1 MFKLETKDLLLRD
14 ICEEDLKKHYTWL
27 THDTEWWNWDASYWQ
42 YQNLSEQQLTIEI
55 PKLMDSMRSFLQMVS
70 QKKPDDVRYS
80 FQIELKQ
87 TGEYIGWISCYCIDE
102 NFVTTDDDAL
112 YAFGIDIPEKKYRSK
127 GLGFQAFSAAIEYYK
142 AHGIDEVYTQT
153 WSGNTPMIR
162 LAQKIGFKLVD
173 VKKDAREHNGKEF
186 DALTFKI

>member
-1 MFKLETKDLLLRD
+1 MFKLETKDLILRD

-42 YQNLSEQQLTIEI
+42 YQNLSEEQLAIEI
-55 PKLMDSMRSFLQMVS
+55 PKLMDSMRNFLQMVS

-102 NFVTTDDDAL
+102 NFVATDDDAL

-173 VKKDAREHNGKEF
+173 VKKDAREHNGKKY

>member
-1 MFKLETKDLLLRD
+1 MFKLETKDLILRD
-14 ICEEDLKKHYTWL
+14 ICEKDLKKHYTWL
-27 THDTEWWNWDASYWQ
+27 TQDTEWWAWDASYWK
-42 YQNLSEQQLTIEI
+42 YQNLSKEQLAIEI
-55 PKLMDSMRSFLQMVS
+55 PKLMDGMRSFLKMVS
-70 QKKPDDVRYS
+70 QKKQDDMRYS

-102 NFVTTDDDAL
+102 NFVATDDDAL
-112 YAFGIDIPEKKYRSK
+112 YAFGIDIPERKYRGK
-127 GLGFQAFSAAIEYYK
+127 GFGLQAFSAAIEYYK

-162 LAQKIGFKLVD
+162 LAEKIGFKLVD
-173 VKKDAREHNGKEF
+173 MKKDAREHNGKKY

>member
-42 YQNLSEQQLTIEI
+42 YQNLSDEQLTIEI

-102 NFVTTDDDAL
+102 NFVATDDDAL

-127 GLGFQAFSAAIEYYK
+127 GLGFQAFSAAIEY
-142 AHGIDEVYTQT
+142 
-153 WSGNTPMIR
+153 
-162 LAQKIGFKLVD
+162 
-173 VKKDAREHNGKEF
+173 
-186 DALTFKI
+186 

>member
-1 MFKLETKDLLLRD
+1 MNLNKPVNISAGFRVIVLMKILLQQTTMLYMHLELISLR
-14 ICEEDLKKHYTWL
+14 
-27 THDTEWWNWDASYWQ
+27 
-42 YQNLSEQQLTIEI
+42 
-55 PKLMDSMRSFLQMVS
+55 
-70 QKKPDDVRYS
+70 
-80 FQIELKQ
+80 
-87 TGEYIGWISCYCIDE
+87 
-102 NFVTTDDDAL
+102 
-112 YAFGIDIPEKKYRSK
+112 KKYRSK

>member
-1 MFKLETKDLLLRD
+1 MFKLETKDLILRD

-42 YQNLSEQQLTIEI
+42 YQNLSEELLAIEI

-102 NFVTTDDDAL
+102 NFVATEDDAL

-173 VKKDAREHNGKEF
+173 VKKDAREHNGKKY

>member
-1 MFKLETKDLLLRD
+1 MFKLETKDLILRD

-42 YQNLSEQQLTIEI
+42 YQNLSEELLAIEI

-80 FQIELKQ
+80 FKIELKQ

-102 NFVTTDDDAL
+102 NFVATDEDAL

-173 VKKDAREHNGKEF
+173 VKKDAREHNGKKY

>member
-1 MFKLETKDLLLRD
+1 MFKLETKDLILRD

-42 YQNLSEQQLTIEI
+42 YQNLSEEQLAIEI
-55 PKLMDSMRSFLQMVS
+55 PKLMDGMRNFLQMVS

-102 NFVTTDDDAL
+102 NFVATDEDAL

-173 VKKDAREHNGKEF
+173 VKKDAREHNGKKY

>member
-1 MFKLETKDLLLRD
+1 MFKLETKDLILRD

-42 YQNLSEQQLTIEI
+42 YQNLSEELLAIEI

-102 NFVTTDDDAL
+102 NFVATDDDAL

-173 VKKDAREHNGKEF
+173 VKKDARDHNGKKY

>member
-1 MFKLETKDLLLRD
+1 MFKLETKDLILRD

-42 YQNLSEQQLTIEI
+42 YQNLSEEQLAIEI
-55 PKLMDSMRSFLQMVS
+55 PKLMDSMRNFLQMVS

-87 TGEYIGWISCYCIDE
+87 TGEYIGWISCYCIGE
-102 NFVTTDDDAL
+102 NFVATDDDAL

-153 WSGNTPMIR
+153 WSGNSPMIR

-173 VKKDAREHNGKEF
+173 VKRDAREHNGKKY

>member
-1 MFKLETKDLLLRD
+1 MFKLETKDLILRD

-42 YQNLSEQQLTIEI
+42 YQNLSEELLAIEI

-102 NFVTTDDDAL
+102 NFVATDDDAL

-127 GLGFQAFSAAIEYYK
+127 GLGFQAFSAVIEYYK

-173 VKKDAREHNGKEF
+173 VKKDAREHNGKKF

>member
-1 MFKLETKDLLLRD
+1 MFKLETKDLILRD

-42 YQNLSEQQLTIEI
+42 YQNLSEEQLAIEI
-55 PKLMDSMRSFLQMVS
+55 PKLMDGMRNFLQMVS

-102 NFVTTDDDAL
+102 NFVATDDDAL

-173 VKKDAREHNGKEF
+173 VKKDAREHNGKKY

>member
-1 MFKLETKDLLLRD
+1 MFKLETKDLILRD

-42 YQNLSEQQLTIEI
+42 YQNLSEEQLAIEI
-55 PKLMDSMRSFLQMVS
+55 PKLMDSMRNFLQMVS

-87 TGEYIGWISCYCIDE
+87 TGEYIGWISCYCIGE
-102 NFVTTDDDAL
+102 NFFATDDDAL

-162 LAQKIGFKLVD
+162 LAEKIGFKLVD
-173 VKKDAREHNGKEF
+173 VKKDAREHNSKKY

>member
-1 MFKLETKDLLLRD
+1 MFKLETKDLILRD

-42 YQNLSEQQLTIEI
+42 YQNLSEELLAIEI

-102 NFVTTDDDAL
+102 NFVATDDDAL

-173 VKKDAREHNGKEF
+173 VKKDAREHNGKKY

>member
-1 MFKLETKDLLLRD
+1 MFKLETKDLILRD

-42 YQNLSEQQLTIEI
+42 YQNLSEEQLSIEI
-55 PKLMDSMRSFLQMVS
+55 SKLMDGMRNFLQMVS

-102 NFVTTDDDAL
+102 NFVATDDDAL

-162 LAQKIGFKLVD
+162 LAQKIGFKFVD
-173 VKKDAREHNGKEF
+173 VKKDAREHNGKKY

>member
-1 MFKLETKDLLLRD
+1 MFKLETKDLILRD

-42 YQNLSEQQLTIEI
+42 YQNLSEELLAIEI

-102 NFVTTDDDAL
+102 NFVATEDDAL

-162 LAQKIGFKLVD
+162 LAEKIGFKLVD
-173 VKKDAREHNGKEF
+173 MKKDAREHNGKKY

>member
-1 MFKLETKDLLLRD
+1 MFKLETKDLILRD

-42 YQNLSEQQLTIEI
+42 YQNLSEEQLAIEI
-55 PKLMDSMRSFLQMVS
+55 PKLMDSMRNFLQMVS

-102 NFVTTDDDAL
+102 NFVATDDDAL

-173 VKKDAREHNGKEF
+173 VKKDARDHNGKKY

>member
-1 MFKLETKDLLLRD
+1 MFKLETKDLILRD
-14 ICEEDLKKHYTWL
+14 ICKEDLKKHYIWL

-42 YQNLSEQQLTIEI
+42 YQNLSEELLAIEI
-55 PKLMDSMRSFLQMVS
+55 PKLMDSMHNFLQMVS

-102 NFVTTDDDAL
+102 NFVATDEDAL

-142 AHGIDEVYTQT
+142 ANGIDEVYTQT

-173 VKKDAREHNGKEF
+173 VKKDAREHNGKKY

>member
-1 MFKLETKDLLLRD
+1 MFKLETKDLILRD

-42 YQNLSEQQLTIEI
+42 YQNLSEELLAIEI

-102 NFVTTDDDAL
+102 NFVATDDDAL

-173 VKKDAREHNGKEF
+173 VKKDAREHNGKKF

>member
-1 MFKLETKDLLLRD
+1 MFKLETKDLILRD
-14 ICEEDLKKHYTWL
+14 ICEEDLKKDYTWL

-42 YQNLSEQQLTIEI
+42 YQNLSEEQLAIEI
-55 PKLMDSMRSFLQMVS
+55 PKLMDSMRNFLQMVS

-102 NFVTTDDDAL
+102 NFVATDDDAL

-173 VKKDAREHNGKEF
+173 VKKDAREHNGKKY